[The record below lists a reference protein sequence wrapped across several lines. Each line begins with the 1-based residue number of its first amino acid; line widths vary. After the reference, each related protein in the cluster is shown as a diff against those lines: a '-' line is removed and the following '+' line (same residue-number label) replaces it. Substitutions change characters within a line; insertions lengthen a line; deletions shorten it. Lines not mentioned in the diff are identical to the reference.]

1 MNPARLRSIN
11 EVKADNIFRIG
22 IKTIRQNYIT
32 IFGSLTG

>member
-1 MNPARLRSIN
+1 MNPVRVCSIN

-32 IFGSLTG
+32 IFESLTG